1 VRGRGGLLRA
11 LIGVAVSVAFLA
23 LTLSRV
29 DLAEVGRDLA
39 AVAPA
44 GLLLAIA
51 LALVELGLRAAR
63 WRLLLTPTANVPWRA
78 AVQYL
83 SIGFVANTI
92 LPARLGDVARAMLA
106 GRALGVARMTV
117 FGTIVVERLT
127 DGFSILAI
135 VAILGLGLPSM
146 GTLGTAASTLVL
158 IAALGGLVVLAT
170 LVVARRVPGRLA
182 LFVRGVMERLVD
194 GAAYLR
200 TPRGVAIVLAAT
212 LAAFSLAA
220 LEFWV
225 IARATGVDLT
235 WQMAAFG
242 MGSVALSTAVPAAPG
257 SIGTYEF
264 VGSTVLIA
272 LGVGA
277 SQALAVVLLVHL
289 VIALT
294 PGAVGLVSMWRIGFR
309 VGELSAAEQTMGA
322 VPE

>member
-1 VRGRGGLLRA
+1 MTARGSLLRA
-11 LIGVAVSVAFLA
+11 LLGLLISAAFLA

-39 AVAPA
+39 AVALP
-44 GLLLAIA
+44 GLLAAIA

-63 WRLLLTPTANVPWRA
+63 WRLLLTPTANVPWPS

-106 GRALGVARMTV
+106 GRAFGVARITV
-117 FGTIVVERLT
+117 FGTIVVERLA

-146 GTLGTAASTLVL
+146 GTLGAAASTLVL
-158 IAALGGLVVLAT
+158 IAAIGGLVVLAT
-170 LVVARRVPGRLA
+170 LVVARRVPGRIA
-182 LFVRGVMERLVD
+182 HFVRGLMERLVD
-194 GAAYLR
+194 GAGYLR
-200 TPRGVAIVLAAT
+200 TPRGLAIILAAT
-212 LAAFSLAA
+212 LVAFGMAAV
-220 LEFWV
+220 EFWI
-225 IARATGVDLT
+225 IAAATGVDLT
-235 WQMAAFG
+235 WQMAAFA

-264 VGSTVLIA
+264 VGSTVLTL
-272 LGVGA
+272 LGVDPA
-277 SQALAVVLLVHL
+277 KALAVTVLVHL

-294 PGAVGLVSMWRIGFR
+294 PGAVGLVSMWRLGFR
-309 VGELSAAEQTMGA
+309 VGQISAEPALEAGAE
-322 VPE
+322 

>member
-1 VRGRGGLLRA
+1 MTARGSLLRA
-11 LIGVAVSVAFLA
+11 LVGLLISAAFLA

-39 AVAPA
+39 AVALP

-63 WRLLLTPTANVPWRA
+63 WRLLLTPTANVPWRS

-92 LPARLGDVARAMLA
+92 LPARLGDVARAVLA
-106 GRALGVARMTV
+106 GRAFGVARITV
-117 FGTIVVERLT
+117 FGTIVVERLA

-146 GTLGTAASTLVL
+146 GTLGAAASTLVL
-158 IAALGGLVVLAT
+158 IAAIGGLVVLAT
-170 LVVARRVPGRLA
+170 LVVARRVPGRIA

-194 GAAYLR
+194 GADYLR
-200 TPRGVAIVLAAT
+200 TPRGIAIILAAT
-212 LAAFSLAA
+212 LVAFGMAAV
-220 LEFWV
+220 EFWI
-225 IARATGVDLT
+225 IAAATGVDLT
-235 WQMAAFG
+235 WQMAAFA

-264 VGSTVLIA
+264 VGSTVLTL
-272 LGVGA
+272 LGVDPA
-277 SQALAVVLLVHL
+277 KALAVTVLVHL

-294 PGAVGLVSMWRIGFR
+294 PGAVGLVSMWRLGFR
-309 VGELSAAEQTMGA
+309 VGQISAEPALEGGAE
-322 VPE
+322 